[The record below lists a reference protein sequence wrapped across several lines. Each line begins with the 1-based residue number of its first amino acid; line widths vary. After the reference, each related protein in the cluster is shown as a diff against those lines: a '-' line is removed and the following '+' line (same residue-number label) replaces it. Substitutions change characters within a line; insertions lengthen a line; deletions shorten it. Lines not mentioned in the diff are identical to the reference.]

1 LFLWE
6 KRDSRRVFFVLSR
19 WRIRRRGLGPVTHIH
34 FTKQN
39 VARRRMN
46 EARQREEGRGKR
58 EEGRGKREEGRGKR
72 EEGRGKREEGRGKRE
87 EGRGKSASHT
97 GISRVAK
104 ESQQARLMPRRAG
117 EAQGIPL
124 EARDLVRSH
133 EKKQSTTRNRVESPP
148 KLRNTRAKH
157 TASGRLRQKYYR
169 TQGVAIP
176 GHGMSGGGNER
187 QSGDGV

>member
-46 EARQREEGRGKR
+46 EARQ
-58 EEGRGKREEGRGKR
+58 R

>member
-72 EEGRGKREEGRGKRE
+72 EDGRGKREERFTHRDLPSCEGVATGEVNASSSRRGARHTAGSAGPGPLSREKTKHYPKSGRIAAKTQEHAREAHGIGAPSPKILSDAGCGNTGSWDERRGK
-87 EGRGKSASHT
+87 
-97 GISRVAK
+97 
-104 ESQQARLMPRRAG
+104 
-117 EAQGIPL
+117 
-124 EARDLVRSH
+124 
-133 EKKQSTTRNRVESPP
+133 
-148 KLRNTRAKH
+148 
-157 TASGRLRQKYYR
+157 
-169 TQGVAIP
+169 
-176 GHGMSGGGNER
+176 
-187 QSGDGV
+187 